1 MPRKN
6 ACSSIPS
13 WSWSLTVS
21 YGVDGILM
29 YRLSMESVVNFKYHE
44 KNRILFLS
52 CCASA
57 VSKILKVA
65 LASAPPRFMTTGAL
79 LKAPLLLVLV
89 LVITLHY
96 STTLHD
102 DLINSLLMP
111 PASTC
116 SHSHHYS
123 IKCTTNSDCYF
134 QIAALFRIFYGKGT
148 GLA

>member
-1 MPRKN
+1 MESPWTITMRMRERETPLETHPLSWEIWISSPLTLARNVMPRKN

-102 DLINSLLMP
+102 DLIN
-111 PASTC
+111 
-116 SHSHHYS
+116 
-123 IKCTTNSDCYF
+123 
-134 QIAALFRIFYGKGT
+134 
-148 GLA
+148 